1 MKILDSFT
9 ADDGKK
15 KTKIDLIQI
24 RTKYSFPKR
33 YIYVVARNSNIRDF
47 LSPYLLSSLQN
58 EVLIK

>member
-1 MKILDSFT
+1 MKIIDSFI

-15 KTKIDLIQI
+15 KTKIELIQI
-24 RTKYSFPKR
+24 RLEYSFPKR